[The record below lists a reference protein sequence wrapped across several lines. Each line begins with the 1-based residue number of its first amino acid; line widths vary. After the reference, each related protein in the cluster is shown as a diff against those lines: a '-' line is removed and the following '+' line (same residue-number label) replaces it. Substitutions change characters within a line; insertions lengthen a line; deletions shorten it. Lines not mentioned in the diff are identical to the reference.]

1 VLIFLNEKTASI
13 VIIKGMRASI
23 GKDFS
28 IFGNGFFC
36 KNLLNYLI
44 YLEQNDS
51 KWISGKNC
59 SIVNG
64 YFSVNQRVAATYFY
78 YFFLIVTYLF

>member
-1 VLIFLNEKTASI
+1 MLIFLNEKTASI

-51 KWISGKNC
+51 K
-59 SIVNG
+59 
-64 YFSVNQRVAATYFY
+64 
-78 YFFLIVTYLF
+78 